1 MDTCVLFA
9 ARGPPGPIFSVI
21 DKVAFTLEKLLSEVN
36 AIMTA
41 LKTYSAPNY
50 IIVWSSR
57 CGVLKSRLGNTIR
70 EKICSGPLSY
80 SALSVV
86 KSANRLIT
94 EIALYTEALTPHHR
108 AEYQTVII
116 SEITWAPI
124 PSHIR
129 RLLHCR

>member
-1 MDTCVLFA
+1 MDTCVLLA

-21 DKVAFTLEKLLSEVN
+21 DKVAFTLEKLLGEVN

-70 EKICSGPLSY
+70 ENILFWT
-80 SALSVV
+80 SVLFCFV
-86 KSANRLIT
+86 RCQVCK
-94 EIALYTEALTPHHR
+94 
-108 AEYQTVII
+108 
-116 SEITWAPI
+116 
-124 PSHIR
+124 PSHYRNRIIHR
-129 RLLHCR
+129 GTYSSSPS